1 MVEFYVK
8 TQDPKSHIEA
18 CSLINYFNC
27 EIITDRICENDEPF
41 YGVFYVR
48 STEESF
54 EVFTEFSIGITVEY
68 PPGKTLR

>member
-8 TQDPKSHIEA
+8 THDPKSHIEA

-27 EIITDRICENDEPF
+27 EIIKDKVCEKDEPF

-48 STEESF
+48 HQRMH
-54 EVFTEFSIGITVEY
+54 
-68 PPGKTLR
+68 LRYLVNSQSE

>member
-8 TQDPKSHIEA
+8 THDPKSHIEA

-27 EIITDRICENDEPF
+27 EIITDKVCEKDEPF

-48 STEESF
+48 ATEDAF
-54 EVFTEFSIGITVEY
+54 EVFGEFSIGITVEY